1 MRTSTAPSSSTSTKS
16 RNFKSENLV
25 VLKNGKSYPATR
37 PLREIQQKLE
47 FR

>member
-1 MRTSTAPSSSTSTKS
+1 M
-16 RNFKSENLV
+16 FKGENV
-25 VLKNGKSYPATR
+25 IVLKNGKRYPTTR

>member
-1 MRTSTAPSSSTSTKS
+1 M
-16 RNFKSENLV
+16 FKGEKV
-25 VLKNGKSYPATR
+25 AALKNGKSYSATR

>member
-1 MRTSTAPSSSTSTKS
+1 M
-16 RNFKSENLV
+16 FKGKNV
-25 VLKNGKSYPATR
+25 IVLKNGEGYPTTR